1 MNFNFVHISKK
12 QRKKMKNTLL
22 LLTVAAFL
30 SGCAGANPQTREE
43 FRKSRLE
50 GALLSFVE
58 TYVSQR
64 PFDEVVKTLN
74 QKVNECFQ
82 VNVTTKRTV
91 GGIQTMNLTD
101 EFRTTIRNVDKNHAE
116 LTTQFTMKGA
126 IVMQQVPPGGF
137 YQSAMDIERL
147 TPTTTKLT
155 FYGPTIGGGRDK
167 WNALKQWSDGQSV
180 PCP

>member
-1 MNFNFVHISKK
+1 
-12 QRKKMKNTLL
+12 MKNTLL

-30 SGCAGANPQTREE
+30 SGCAGANPQTRED

-50 GALLSFVE
+50 GSPLSFVD

-82 VNVTTKRTV
+82 VNVTTKRSV
-91 GGIQTMNLTD
+91 GGIPTMNQTD

-147 TPTTTKLT
+147 TPTTTKLA